1 MLQPWGF
8 CAQIA
13 GSRSDTGSERT
24 SYEVRC
30 GEMFCEFD
38 EPRKRWRPVRFR
50 ACIPLRSQQSAGPA
64 RRIKESALIFLCPC
78 YAVENGACKSAK
90 ITDLVD
96 LQVGCGFLECDGHD
110 WEVSVGTLWP
120 VLLQD
125 AQGSQQVLGAPA
137 DQCERLAGH
146 WQTWEVL
153 AGVSIEL
160 QGGLM
165 VIWL

>member
-1 MLQPWGF
+1 MN
-8 CAQIA
+8 
-13 GSRSDTGSERT
+13 
-24 SYEVRC
+24 
-30 GEMFCEFD
+30 
-38 EPRKRWRPVRFR
+38 R
-50 ACIPLRSQQSAGPA
+50 ASVGDQSASGLVFLCGRSNPLA
-64 RRIKESALIFLCPC
+64 QLGGSKESALIFLCPC